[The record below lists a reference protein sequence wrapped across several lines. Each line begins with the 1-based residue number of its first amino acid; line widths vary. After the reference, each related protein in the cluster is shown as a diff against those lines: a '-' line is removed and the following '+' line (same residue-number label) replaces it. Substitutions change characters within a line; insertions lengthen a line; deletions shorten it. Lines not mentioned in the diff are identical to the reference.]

1 MTELHTSF
9 RHQASL
15 LPKIQGLPIAL
26 RRNIYL
32 VTLVERDERFMRVAL
47 DEARRAIGLTS
58 PNPTVGAVLVLDN
71 RIVAHGHHRQA
82 GAPHAEIECL
92 RTFAR
97 AIPARSTLYVTLEPC
112 STVGR
117 TGPCVRQI
125 IESGVK
131 NVVIGAIDVN
141 PRHSGRGVSLMRDAG
156 IRVQTGVL
164 TDECVALNEAFNK
177 WIVTRRPFVIAK
189 CGMSLDGRLTRPP
202 EESRWITSVAARRHA
217 RELRGTVDAV
227 LVGANT
233 IKIDNPRLTMRGIS
247 GKNQPWRIVLSRSG
261 ALPKRATVFT
271 DRFAKRTMVYRNK
284 SLHAVLKDL
293 GQKDITSVLIEGGG
307 EILRQ
312 ALDQHLIDKLQVYI
326 GPILTGGPV
335 VAFAGRGAASTQEAP
350 RLARPTYQQIENDIC
365 ITGYPI
371 YPKPAGKRII

>member
-1 MTELHTSF
+1 VTDLHTSLK
-9 RHQASL
+9 HQASL
-15 LPKIQGLPIAL
+15 LPKILGLPIAL

-71 RIVAHGHHRQA
+71 RIVARGHHRQA

-92 RTFAR
+92 RNFR
-97 AIPARSTLYVTLEPC
+97 RVIPARSTLYVTLEPC

-125 IESGVK
+125 IQGGVK
-131 NVVIGAIDVN
+131 NVVVGAIDVN
-141 PRHSGRGVSLMRDAG
+141 PRHAGRGISLMRNAG

-202 EESRWITSVAARRHA
+202 EESRWITSPAARHHA

-233 IKIDNPRLTMRGIS
+233 IKIDNPRLTVRGIS

-261 ALPKRATVFT
+261 LLPKRATVFT
-271 DRFAKRTMVYRNK
+271 DRFSKRTLIYRNK
-284 SLHAVLKDL
+284 SLDAVLRDL

-307 EILRQ
+307 KILGQ

-326 GPILTGGPV
+326 GPNLTGGPV
-335 VAFAGRGAASTQEAP
+335 IAFAGKGAASTQEAP
-350 RLARPTYQQIENDIC
+350 HLTRPSYQIIENDIC